1 MEHIM
6 GDPPLLPPFSV
17 CIAGNEH
24 AVRDG
29 LAQVMLCL
37 MPLAL
42 SADDTSTTELV
53 LAETLNNVI
62 EHALS
67 DSKVPT
73 TIEIR
78 GAFDVTNGL
87 RMTVIDRGAPMPTG
101 KAPVGKAPDLDVS
114 TDDLPEGG
122 FGGFMIHTL
131 ASDVRYTR
139 VGEANHL
146 ILQLPVGI

>member
-1 MEHIM
+1 MGCAM
-6 GDPPLLPPFSV
+6 GDPPHLPPFAV
-17 CIAGNEH
+17 CIPGDEQ
-24 AVRDG
+24 AVRNG
-29 LAQVMLCL
+29 LAEVLLCL
-37 MPLAL
+37 KPLAL
-42 SADDTSTTELV
+42 SAEDTNTVELV

-67 DSKVPT
+67 NSPALT

-78 GAFDVTNGL
+78 GAFCATDGL

-101 KAPVGKAPDLDVS
+101 KVPTAKAPDLDVS
-114 TDDLPEGG
+114 TDNLPEGG
-122 FGGFMIHTL
+122 FGWFMIHTL

-146 ILQLPVGI
+146 VLQIAVGV

>member
-6 GDPPLLPPFSV
+6 GDLPLLPPFSV
-17 CIAGNEH
+17 CITGNEH

-29 LAQVMLCL
+29 LAQVMMCL

-42 SADDTSTTELV
+42 SDDDTSTIELV

-67 DSKVPT
+67 DSQVAT

-78 GAFDVTNGL
+78 GAFDASNGL
-87 RMTVIDRGAPMPTG
+87 RMTVIDRGAPMPTD

-122 FGGFMIHTL
+122 FGWFMIHTL